1 MSQERSGTTA
11 AELVVAVAGELR
23 RAGIATPRADARWLV
38 RHALGWTAADLSL
51 SGPLPL
57 RPTQVTAV
65 EALARRR
72 AAREP
77 LQLVLGGTEFRGH
90 RLALRAGV
98 FVPRPETELLVEH
111 VLERLPARGT
121 VVEPCTGSGAVAC
134 AIGVERPTTRIVA
147 TDRHPDA
154 VVLATLNA
162 ARLGATVD
170 VRHGDLLEPVPVQL
184 RGAVDVL
191 VANPPYL
198 AADEASDLPAEVAR
212 WDPVD
217 ALVAG
222 PTGHEVSDRLLD
234 AAPLWLAPGGSLLLE
249 LDERRVDEAGER
261 ASAAGLTDVET
272 RFDLADRPRFLV
284 ARRPLERRAR

>member
-1 MSQERSGTTA
+1 VAHALRS
-11 AELVVAVAGELR
+11 
-23 RAGIATPRADARWLV
+23 AGIATPRADARWLV
-38 RHALGWTAADLSL
+38 RHALARTATDLAL
-51 SGPLPL
+51 SGSLPL
-57 RPTQVTAV
+57 GATQVSDIRR
-65 EALARRR
+65 LAQRR

-111 VLERLPARGT
+111 ALEQLPAGGT

-134 AIGVERPTTRIVA
+134 AIGVERPGTRIVA
-147 TDRHPDA
+147 TDRDPGA
-154 VVLATLNA
+154 VALATHNA
-162 ARLGATVD
+162 AALGAIVD
-170 VRHGDLLEPVPVQL
+170 VRLGDLLEPVPIEL

-198 AADEASDLPAEVAR
+198 RADELGDVPAEVAR

-222 PTGHEVSDRLLD
+222 PTGHEASDRLLG
-234 AAPLWLAPGGSLLLE
+234 AAPRWLAPGGSLLLE
-249 LDERRVDEAGER
+249 LDERRVEEAGTR
-261 ASAAGLTDVET
+261 ACAAGLTEVET

-284 ARRPLERRAR
+284 ARRPR